1 MKNML
6 GLNSG
11 QLTTLG
17 IFITFK
23 TLKHMLPKK
32 KNSKMSFLFFNSGS
46 TSRSVLAFNTA
57 NSEILVNYKVLDL

>member
-1 MKNML
+1 ML

-23 TLKHMLPKK
+23 TLKNMLPKK
-32 KNSKMSFLFFNSGS
+32 KNTKMSFMFFNSGS
-46 TSRSVLAFNTA
+46 TSRSVFAFNMA